1 MHFNAEFFAHQF
13 LWTLTFAAQ
22 LVLLV
27 ILLGRERAH
36 RYPWFTAG
44 IVLAAV
50 QLMAG
55 VLLSGRMAQIPL
67 QELMLALADIAVLVG
82 LLVLVE
88 VARRAFAGAKRSLWI
103 VNAAGLVIVAGGLL
117 LVWGPWPARS
127 LLVLNTLLGQLR
139 LMELVAQKG
148 DTLVELL
155 TVGLGLMV
163 VIFGRRYKAPWRS
176 HTQMIAI
183 GLSITAI
190 SWLTIQQTWQII
202 IRTAHPQT
210 QQAYEQ
216 ILSLGTKLMNTNKVA
231 YLVALIWWIVWLWLD
246 EPGTAK
252 TPAVEPKQELIE
264 SSPKQ

>member
-1 MHFNAEFFAHQF
+1 MHLSFGFFAHQF

-27 ILLGRERAH
+27 VLMGRDRAQ
-36 RYPWFTAG
+36 RYPWFTVG
-44 IVLAAV
+44 IVLAAL

-55 VLLSGRMAQIPL
+55 VLLSGRMDPMLL
-67 QELMLALADIAVLVG
+67 QGIMLALADTAVIVG

-88 VARRAFAGAKRSLWI
+88 VARRAFAGAQRSLWI
-103 VNAAGLVIVAGGLL
+103 VNTVGLVIVAGGAL

-127 LLVLNTLLGQLR
+127 SLVLNSLLGKLR
-139 LMELVAQKG
+139 LMELLAQKG

-163 VIFGRRYKAPWRS
+163 VLFGRRFKAPWRS
-176 HTQMIAI
+176 HAQMIVI
-183 GLSITAI
+183 GLSIAAI
-190 SWLTIQQTWQII
+190 SWLTIQQTWQIV

-216 ILSLGTKLMNTNKVA
+216 VLSLGTRLMNTNKVA
-231 YLVALIWWIVWLWLD
+231 YLVAIIWWIVWLWFD
-246 EPGTAK
+246 EPGTTK
-252 TPAVEPKQELIE
+252 TPAVAPKQELTE
-264 SSPKQ
+264 S